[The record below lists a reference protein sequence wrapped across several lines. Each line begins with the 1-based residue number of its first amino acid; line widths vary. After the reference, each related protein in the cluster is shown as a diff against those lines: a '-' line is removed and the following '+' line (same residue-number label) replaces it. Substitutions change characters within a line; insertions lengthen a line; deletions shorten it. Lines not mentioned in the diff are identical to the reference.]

1 MGMTNDI
8 WLFTTGRLR
17 VVILRLYRLLIGIL
31 VSTSPF
37 ETIILM
43 SDMINMLNIDDW
55 PTLNHQCYV

>member
-17 VVILRLYRLLIGIL
+17 VVILRLYRLLIGVL
-31 VSTSPF
+31 VSTNPF

-43 SDMINMLNIDDW
+43 SDMINTLNIDDW